1 MRKKR
6 LLIAVTVALG
16 MLFLIPAA
24 FCSLFTEFSPALLT
38 YKGDFVRCKTVTE
51 KPFRLALRGVLAGH
65 NETYLC
71 MGSRVYVLRKLNEE
85 FELTAKYTA
94 EALANAAASDPGFD
108 SEKYEAE
115 AAWGEV
121 LWSHH

>member
-1 MRKKR
+1 
-6 LLIAVTVALG
+6 
-16 MLFLIPAA
+16 
-24 FCSLFTEFSPALLT
+24 
-38 YKGDFVRCKTVTE
+38 
-51 KPFRLALRGVLAGH
+51 
-65 NETYLC
+65 